1 MLGGVM
7 NRFLLSLLAVLVL
20 TVQVGW
26 TAESGPLKPSATDK
40 CPVCGMFV
48 AKYPDFVATIVFN
61 DGSYA
66 MFDGTKDMFKYYLDM
81 KKYDRTKNQSDIK
94 SIQVTAYYSL
104 SAIDGYKALYVL
116 GSDVYG
122 PMGKELIPFEKEA
135 EARQFMDDHR
145 AKAMVKFAEITGEM
159 IEKMD

>member
-1 MLGGVM
+1 M
-7 NRFLLSLLAVLVL
+7 NRFRLCLFLVL
-20 TVQVGW
+20 MLIVQFGW
-26 TAESGPLKPSATDK
+26 AEEPSPIKPSATDK

-48 AKYPDFVATIVFN
+48 AKYPDFVAAIFFV

-66 MFDGTKDMFKYYLDM
+66 VFDGAKDMFKYYFDM
-81 KKYDRTKNQSDIK
+81 KKYDRTRNPSDIK
-94 SIQVTAYYSL
+94 FIQVTAYYSL
-104 SAIDGYKALYVL
+104 SPIDGRQAFYVV

-145 AKAMVKFAEITGEM
+145 AKAIVKFTDITREM
-159 IEKMD
+159 IEKLD